1 MRRGVCFV
9 RVYEWIVRLGVF
21 YFLGLGV
28 WGLGSFLHV
37 GRYLWFVQV

>member
-1 MRRGVCFV
+1 MRRGVFF
-9 RVYEWIVRLGVF
+9 RVYEWIVRLG
-21 YFLGLGV
+21 YFILGLGV